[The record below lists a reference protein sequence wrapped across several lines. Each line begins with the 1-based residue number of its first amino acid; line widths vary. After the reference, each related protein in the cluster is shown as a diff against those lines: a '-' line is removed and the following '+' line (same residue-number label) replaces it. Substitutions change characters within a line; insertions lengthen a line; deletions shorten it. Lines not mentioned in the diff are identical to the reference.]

1 MHTSAQ
7 SGGGSE
13 VKRVESKAERGEPSD
28 SVRDSSQRC
37 KWHGGL
43 GFRIDSGVI
52 RRLGDPWGRLSPP
65 LSQSDMT
72 PLVHVL
78 VFDVNKVRKKLIK
91 YFWILN

>member
-1 MHTSAQ
+1 MSQ

-13 VKRVESKAERGEPSD
+13 VKRVESKAELGEPSD